1 MRSFFL
7 PGPRKLGYTEETK
20 PGALSKALRGNGYH
34 HWPLYKA
41 GRMLMVS
48 PGLVLH
54 CQMVLEFLGSTSW
67 DLDKRHD
74 RVLGVSGRSPCC
86 GRRAAPRRRLH
97 G

>member
-1 MRSFFL
+1 
-7 PGPRKLGYTEETK
+7 
-20 PGALSKALRGNGYH
+20 
-34 HWPLYKA
+34 
-41 GRMLMVS
+41 MVS

-67 DLDKRHD
+67 DLDERHD